1 MSKTEAETLW
11 LVYDG
16 DCVLCRSGA
25 LGYRVNKAVGRLQT
39 LDARVDTDH
48 PILQEIHARRL
59 DLNQGIV
66 VVYGDQWRHGAD
78 ALNLLALLGS
88 NSNTFNRFNAWLFR
102 SPRLTRWLYPLM
114 RAGRNLS
121 LKLAGKTQI

>member
-1 MSKTEAETLW
+1 MDKTEAETLW

-39 LDARVDTDH
+39 LDARSHAVH
-48 PILQEIHARRL
+48 PVLREIHTRQL

-78 ALNLLALLGS
+78 ALNLLAMLGS
-88 NSNTFNRFNAWLFR
+88 NHDALNRFNAWLFR
-102 SPRLTRWLYPLM
+102 SPRRARWLYPLM